1 MLNPFLKEKERMA
14 IDFLQAMQRPEG
26 YYLAFSGGKD
36 SVVIKHLAEKAGVKF
51 RAVYRV
57 TSVDPPE
64 LVQFIKEKHP
74 DVEREIPRDEEGNP
88 LTMWSIIVN
97 QGMLPIRWKRYCCE
111 KLKESGGA
119 GMLTIT
125 GVRWAESVNRTR
137 NQGQVTIQSKK
148 AGKEYG
154 DDPNWQRTERGGV
167 VLLNDNTDSRQLI
180 ESCYK
185 KHKVLVNPIIDW
197 TDAEVWEYIRS
208 EGIPYCKLYD
218 EGYHRLGCL
227 GCPMASYAQKKRD
240 FDRYPKYKEAYMRA
254 IEKMQARRRE
264 KGLPERMTPEEAFAW
279 WIEDP
284 NLEGQLSMFDDEEEE

>member
-1 MLNPFLKEKERMA
+1 MLNPFLQKKEEMA
-14 IDFLQAMQRPEG
+14 IDFLRTMERPEG

-74 DVEREIPRDEEGNP
+74 DVEREIPHDEEGNP
-88 LTMWSIIVN
+88 MTMWSIIVN

-111 KLKESGGA
+111 KLKESGGQ

-125 GVRWAESVNRTR
+125 GVRWAESVNRSR
-137 NQGQVTIQSKK
+137 NQGKVTIQGKK
-148 AGKEYG
+148 VGQEFADNPDFGQT
-154 DDPNWQRTERGGV
+154 DRGGV
-167 VLLNDNTDSRQLI
+167 VLLNDNTESRELI

-185 KHKVLVNPIIDW
+185 KRKVLVNPIIDW

-218 EGYHRLGCL
+218 EGFSRLGCI
-227 GCPMASYAQKKRD
+227 GCPMARYDRRKKD
-240 FDRYPKYKEAYMRA
+240 FDRWPKYKEAYMRA
-254 IEKMQARRRE
+254 ITKMQARRRE
-264 KGLPERMTPEEAFAW
+264 KGLPERMTPEQAFAW

-284 NLEGQLSMFDDEEEE
+284 NIEGQLSMFDEEEE